1 MNPVARA
8 LWFIEG
14 HLEDDITLSDIA
26 SASGVSRYYLLRA
39 FGVATGY
46 SVMRYVRGRR
56 LTEAARSLAEGAPD
70 ILCVALTAR
79 YSSHEAFTRAFLDQ
93 FGLTPRQARAQN
105 PADTHRLLEP
115 FTMPEELIVE
125 LAAPRV
131 ETAGAFLVA
140 GLGERYS
147 FETNQG
153 IPLLW
158 QHLAEHA
165 GRIPGRIESVSYG
178 VCCNSDEEGNFD
190 YIAGVEVTSFSG
202 LPDDLSRCSIPE
214 QKYLVFT
221 HQEHIS
227 AIRKT
232 VYTIWNAWLPNS
244 DYQQAEGPDFERYDE
259 RFDASTGTGG
269 VEIWV
274 PIK

>member
-14 HLEDDITLSDIA
+14 HLGDDITLSDIA

-39 FGVATGY
+39 FGVATGF
-46 SVMRYVRGRR
+46 SVMRYLRARR
-56 LTEAARSLAEGAPD
+56 LTEAARSLANGAPD
-70 ILCVALTAR
+70 ILGVALGAR

-93 FGLTPRQARAQN
+93 FGLTPRQVRAQH
-105 PADTHRLLEP
+105 PDDIDRLVEP
-115 FTMPEELIVE
+115 FIMTEDLIVE
-125 LAAPRV
+125 LTAPRV
-131 ETAGAFLVA
+131 ESAAAFLVA

-158 QHLAEHA
+158 QRLAEYA
-165 GRIPGRIESVSYG
+165 GRIPGQTGSVSYG
-178 VCCNSDEEGNFD
+178 VCCNSDERGNFD
-190 YIAGVEVTSFSG
+190 YVAGVEVANFTG
-202 LPDDLSRCSIPE
+202 LPEDFSCCSIPE

-221 HQEHIS
+221 HHEHIS

-232 VYTIWNAWLPNS
+232 VYTIWNAWLPNA

-259 RFDASTGTGG
+259 RFDPSTGTGD

-274 PIK
+274 PIR